1 MKEFKL
7 SAWPELTPAH
17 NRTAYRRMLN
27 DMSHRYVGVQQ
38 LVEASGLPRAE
49 VRHFLELLEAS
60 GVLHERDR
68 GAGDSM
74 FDSLRPLGG
83 WLHRT
88 LTGQPQ
94 RS

>member
-7 SAWPELTPAH
+7 SAWPELLPAH

-27 DMSHRYVGVQQ
+27 DMSHRYASLQQ
-38 LVEASGLPRAE
+38 LAESSGLPRTE
-49 VRHFLELLEAS
+49 VRHFLELLEAR
-60 GVLHERDR
+60 GVLHERDV
-68 GAGDSM
+68 ASDSV

-88 LTGQPQ
+88 LTGHPQ